1 MHENTTVWKTGY
13 MPLIVGGIGAMAS
26 ALFMPWV
33 SVASPAVGQV
43 TRIGVQTRDGR
54 LFAIGL
60 VLLAVLAWNE
70 GRAPRETTRTALL
83 VGALVMAAA
92 LVIEFQDL
100 TRLVAN
106 LDAGFSDAR
115 LEFGVVGMG
124 IGLTAFSTGIVKRRS
139 LAARAIEQPLTESFP
154 SSPL

>member
-1 MHENTTVWKTGY
+1 MSENTTVWKTGY

-26 ALFMPWV
+26 ALFMPWLTV
-33 SVASPAVGQV
+33 VAPSVGQI

-60 VLLAVLAWNE
+60 VLLALLARSE
-70 GRAPRETTRTALL
+70 GRSPRATTRTALL
-83 VGALVMAAA
+83 VGAVVMAAA
-92 LVIEFQDL
+92 LVIEYQDL
-100 TRLVAN
+100 SRLVHTLNA
-106 LDAGFSDAR
+106 DFADAR
-115 LEFGVVGMG
+115 LGFGIYAMF
-124 IGLTAFSTGIVKRRS
+124 IGLAMSLTGIVKRRS